1 MKKARNFRRL
11 AVLLL
16 SMLLA
21 AAPALSAAADD
32 AGLDE
37 KIAESASALS
47 SLETEAG
54 TRLADLENFPA
65 GNSVNDWTACILSY
79 SGSGEC
85 YSDYLDALQAYVE
98 KAYEEKGLLHDV
110 KATEY
115 HRIAMTVMALGG
127 DPTAFGT
134 TPEGTPINLIADGT
148 YDYVGRDLGLQGLNG
163 WIWALITL
171 NASFEE
177 VPDSARYQVQDI
189 ISEILAAQEPDGG
202 FGLERGRSDVDIT
215 AMALQALAPYAGLYQ
230 DEITNALNWL
240 SIQVNDDCTV
250 GNSEESGSESI
261 AQIIMAL
268 CALEI
273 DPEAP
278 TAFVRGDNTLLT
290 ALDKYRLADGSYL
303 HVLNEKTGNSLSTCQ
318 ALEALLSVRAFHRGA
333 GFVFSQGYNIPNE
346 SSAQAG
352 TSSGQAGGSASGQ
365 GGTSGSPASGQND
378 ASGGSASGQGS
389 ASGGSNAQNGTNYLP
404 VIIIIVAA
412 AAAVIIAAAVMKKKR
427 Q

>member
-21 AAPALSAAADD
+21 AAPALSVAADD

-85 YSDYLDALQAYVE
+85 YSDYLDALRAYVE

-148 YDYVGRDLGLQGLNG
+148 YDYAGRDL
-163 WIWALITL
+163 
-171 NASFEE
+171 
-177 VPDSARYQVQDI
+177 DR
-189 ISEILAAQEPDGG
+189 
-202 FGLERGRSDVDIT
+202 
-215 AMALQALAPYAGLYQ
+215 
-230 DEITNALNWL
+230 
-240 SIQVNDDCTV
+240 
-250 GNSEESGSESI
+250 
-261 AQIIMAL
+261 
-268 CALEI
+268 
-273 DPEAP
+273 
-278 TAFVRGDNTLLT
+278 
-290 ALDKYRLADGSYL
+290 K
-303 HVLNEKTGNSLSTCQ
+303 
-318 ALEALLSVRAFHRGA
+318 SV
-333 GFVFSQGYNIPNE
+333 V
-346 SSAQAG
+346 
-352 TSSGQAGGSASGQ
+352 
-365 GGTSGSPASGQND
+365 
-378 ASGGSASGQGS
+378 
-389 ASGGSNAQNGTNYLP
+389 
-404 VIIIIVAA
+404 
-412 AAAVIIAAAVMKKKR
+412 
-427 Q
+427 